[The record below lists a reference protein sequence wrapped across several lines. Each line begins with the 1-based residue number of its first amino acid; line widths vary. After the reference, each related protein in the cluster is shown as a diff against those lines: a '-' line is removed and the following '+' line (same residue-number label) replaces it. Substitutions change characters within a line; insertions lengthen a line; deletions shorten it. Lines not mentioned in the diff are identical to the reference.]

1 MKKLQVEDN
10 KHLYRDENSNAII
23 NTNFEEYNNYISL
36 RNRRENERK
45 KINSIE
51 NEINTMKSDLE
62 EIKSLLKSIVK

>member
-1 MKKLQVEDN
+1 MKKIVKDDKN
-10 KHLYRDENSNAII
+10 LYRDESSNAII
-23 NTNFEEYNNYISL
+23 NTNLEEYNNYISL